1 MDSITLK
8 VKGMTC
14 SGCVAAVERVLGALD
29 GVAKVAVSLERGEA
43 AVEFDRKRVAESDLS
58 AAIEDAGYEVTA

>member
-14 SGCVAAVERVLGALD
+14 SGCVAAVERVLSELT
-29 GVAKVAVSLERGEA
+29 GVEKVGVSLERGEA
-43 AVEFDRKRVAESDLS
+43 RVEYDQSRVTESDLRD
-58 AAIEDAGYEVTA
+58 AIEDAGYEAPS